1 MGMVEGYEQIV
12 QPPSAADAALDQP
25 RASIAASMMF
35 GTLVFLAMAT
45 APIMLGGL
53 VQAGRLSNNTLGL
66 VATLETLGIALG
78 SSIGPTLLRAGHFRT
93 KVLVCCLA
101 LAALNWACM
110 DALDARPIAI
120 LRGACG
126 LAEGVVLAAANLI
139 LTYTRNPE
147 GMSGYFLGITTLP
160 QVAATYG
167 LSSYAIP
174 RWGPNVGFELMAV
187 TALLAGA
194 AALAAS
200 GDTIPAAQ
208 RSDRGRS
215 RWSSFALAALAT
227 IILQNA
233 AIGAGYS
240 YMVQIAE
247 QQAIPDSVVGL
258 SMAALQATAMVGS
271 LAVGVIGW
279 RASQALMLTAGC
291 LVQVAVTLTIVHGG
305 GSAAYAIGAGLFG
318 LCWNGLLP
326 FSLKLLIELDPSRRL
341 ALLNSPASLAGFGL
355 GPFLVAG
362 LVSERDVAPAF
373 VAAAA
378 MFAAAS
384 GLYGA
389 INLFSRDARR
399 RATR

>member
-1 MGMVEGYEQIV
+1 MVEGYEQIV
-12 QPPSAADAALDQP
+12 QPPGAADVALDQP

-53 VQAGRLSNNTLGL
+53 VQAGRLSNSTLGL

-78 SSIGPTLLRAGHFRT
+78 SSIGPTFLRAGHFRT

-110 DALDARPIAI
+110 SAQDARPIAI

-187 TALLAGA
+187 TAVLAGA

-200 GDTIPAAQ
+200 GDTIPAAG
-208 RSDRGRS
+208 RGDRGRGH
-215 RWSSFALAALAT
+215 WNVFALAALAT
-227 IILQNA
+227 IVLQNA

-240 YMVQIAE
+240 YMVQIAR
-247 QQAIPDSVVGL
+247 QQAIPDGVVGL
-258 SMAALQATAMVGS
+258 SMAALQATAMAGS
-271 LAVGVIGW
+271 LAVGFIGW

-291 LVQVAVTLTIVHGG
+291 LVQVAVTLVIVHGG
-305 GSAAYAIGAGLFG
+305 GSAAYAIGTGLFG

-326 FSLKLLIELDPSRRL
+326 FSLKLLIELDPTRRL

-378 MFAAAS
+378 MFAVAG

-389 INLFSRDARR
+389 INLSSRGARR
-399 RATR
+399 RAGA